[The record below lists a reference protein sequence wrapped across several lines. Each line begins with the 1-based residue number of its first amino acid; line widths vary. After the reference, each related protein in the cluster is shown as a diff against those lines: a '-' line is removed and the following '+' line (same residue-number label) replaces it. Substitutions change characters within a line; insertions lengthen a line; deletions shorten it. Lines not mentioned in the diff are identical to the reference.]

1 MSTVEPRFGME
12 THLAR
17 DLVQL
22 KKMVLSMGGLVEEAF
37 QNACRGLTQGD
48 EAFAARVPS
57 ADRQIDL
64 HELEID
70 EFGMKL
76 LALYQPVAG
85 DLRFIVATLKITN
98 DLERIGDLAASIAD
112 RAVLLARLPEF
123 GGPLW
128 LDEMAEGTSQ
138 MLRDALDALVSG
150 NAELAREVCSRDDTI
165 DDLNRR
171 MFEHVKERIK
181 EDSESVDAGI
191 ALLSAARSIERSAD
205 LATNIA
211 EDVVFLVEAVDI
223 RHPNLEDKAQI
234 PDRW

>member
-1 MSTVEPRFGME
+1 ME

-17 DLVQL
+17 DLVQM

-37 QNACRGLTQGD
+37 QNACRALIQRD
-48 EAFAARVPS
+48 EAFAARIPS
-57 ADRQIDL
+57 VDRRVDHL
-64 HELEID
+64 ELEID

-123 GGPLW
+123 GEPLW
-128 LDEMAEGTSQ
+128 LEEMAEGSSQ

-150 NAELAREVCSRDDTI
+150 NADLARDVCTRDDAI

-171 MFEHVKERIK
+171 TFERVKERIK
-181 EDSESVDAGI
+181 QDSELVDAGI
-191 ALLSAARSIERSAD
+191 ALLAAARNIERCAD

-211 EDVVFLVEAVDI
+211 EDVVFLVEAIDI
-223 RHPNLEDKAQI
+223 RHPNLDDKAQI

>member
-1 MSTVEPRFGME
+1 ME

-37 QNACRGLTQGD
+37 QNACRALIQRD
-48 EAFAARVPS
+48 EAFAARLPS
-57 ADRQIDL
+57 ADRRVDL
-64 HELEID
+64 LELEID

-123 GGPLW
+123 GQPHL
-128 LDEMAEGTSQ
+128 LDEMSKGTSQ
-138 MLRDALDALVSG
+138 MLRDALDALV
-150 NAELAREVCSRDDTI
+150 NANADLARDVCLRDDAI

-171 MFEHVKERIK
+171 MFERVKESMK
-181 EDSESVDAGI
+181 QNSDAVDAGI
-191 ALLSAARSIERSAD
+191 ALLAAARNIERSAD

-223 RHPNLEDKAQI
+223 RHPNLEDKAEI